1 MRKYIFNLKYPFLY
15 QRKLSIFLV
24 FIDFLIFKIFIN
36 SFGYL
41 QYATIYSYLFSLIWV
56 IFNYIFS
63 QYMIIKI
70 FNFKNIIKKFFTSQL
85 ANVCVH
91 FFLQRETDENG

>member
-1 MRKYIFNLKYPFLY
+1 MRKNIFDLEYPFLY

-41 QYATIYSYLFSLIWV
+41 QDPTIYSYLFSLIWV

-70 FNFKNIIKKFFTSQL
+70 FNFKI
-85 ANVCVH
+85 
-91 FFLQRETDENG
+91 